1 MLFQAYTR
9 ELPTPAY
16 YLALLV
22 FVVPIVTSIVLGS
35 EKLAFVG
42 VLSFFLVIRLMFY
55 VSTYFLVFPY
65 GDPYGQFGVLRVF
78 AQSSHISIIFPNI
91 PTFDQTQYL
100 AVLTNQ
106 YSQWP
111 GFQILTLSFSR
122 VTGLPLLESAL
133 AMTMLLD
140 LGWFATAYALVRK
153 ILARTIVNLPNSV
166 ALCMAIITAV
176 PPTFIPSYFKYDFPA
191 TLFLLASV
199 LLLLR
204 VYDNHDFK
212 VMIPLTILSVA
223 ITVTHSI
230 TSLFWVLLLLPFALW
245 TTAPGLF
252 TALSSKIPF
261 VLGKSIQWPKF
272 TRQPP
277 LQALFV
283 FALLSFL
290 SWSAFYAV
298 YLVKYTSVSAG
309 KVLASFSLGALS
321 GSRLSSSQSDIRS
334 LPPKWILDLLYVRD
348 HVFLGLIL
356 AGMAALV
363 LVPVLVRRAHLKI
376 LLVTVA
382 LITVVTEFS
391 GALNFGDR
399 SLLLFA
405 PLVGFFTIAP
415 LTVLGSR
422 WPKLGK
428 VAVVSLMIMLVSA
441 VGVGFWASSYA
452 PTGLY
457 VQGSD
462 ISSASGRPVTWPGVA
477 SYMSFSGRQDC
488 ILTNEIYMT
497 SMSIPVDEWNISKMI
512 GNVRPTPGCL
522 VVVYPG
528 LFSAVNSNVSS
539 FGFGEPYTPY
549 NGFSASAF
557 YNHVYNNTD
566 RIFSTREAT
575 IYYYS

>member
-1 MLFQAYTR
+1 MLA
-9 ELPTPAY
+9 
-16 YLALLV
+16 V
-22 FVVPIVTSIVLGS
+22 
-35 EKLAFVG
+35 VG

-55 VSTYFLVFPY
+55 VSTYFLVFPF

-78 AQSSHISIIFPNI
+78 DQTSHISIIFPNI
-91 PTFDQTQYL
+91 PAFAQSQYL

-111 GFQILTLSFSR
+111 GFQVLTLSFSR
-122 VTGLPLLESAL
+122 VTGMPLLESAM
-133 AMTMLLD
+133 AITMILD
-140 LGWFATAYALVRK
+140 VGWFTVSYALVRK
-153 ILARTIVNLPNSV
+153 VLARTIVNLPNAV
-166 ALCMAIITAV
+166 ALSMAIVTAL
-176 PPTFIPSYFKYDFPA
+176 PSTEIPSYFKYDFPA

-230 TSLFWVLLLLPFALW
+230 SSLFWVLLLVPFALW
-245 TTAPGLF
+245 TTVPGLF
-252 TALSSKIPF
+252 IALSSKIPF

-277 LQALFV
+277 LYALFV
-283 FALLSFL
+283 FALLSFF

-298 YLVKYTSVSAG
+298 YIVKYSSVSTG
-309 KVLASFSLGALS
+309 KILSSFSLGALS
-321 GSRLSSSQSDIRS
+321 GSRLSSNQSHIGS
-334 LPPKWILDLLYVRD
+334 LIPKWILDLLYVRD
-348 HVFLGLIL
+348 HVFLGLLL
-356 AGMAALV
+356 AGLAALI
-363 LVPVLVRRAHLKI
+363 LVPALVRRAHLKI
-376 LLVTVA
+376 LLLTVA
-382 LITVVTEFS
+382 VITVVTEFS

-399 SLLLFA
+399 ALLLFA
-405 PLVGFFTIAP
+405 PLIGFFTIAP

-422 WPKLGK
+422 WPRLGK
-428 VAVVSLMIMLVSA
+428 TVVVSLMIMLVFA
-441 VGVGFWASSYA
+441 AGVGLWASSYA

-457 VQGSD
+457 VQGAD
-462 ISSASGRPVTWPGVA
+462 PSSASGRPVTWPGVA

-488 ILTNEIYMT
+488 ILTNEIYVT

-512 GNVRPTPGCL
+512 GNARPTAGCL

-539 FGFGEPYTPY
+539 FGFGEPYSPY
-549 NGFSASAF
+549 NGFSPSLF
-557 YNHVYNNTD
+557 YNHLYNNTD
-566 RIFSTREAT
+566 RVFSTREAT

>member
-1 MLFQAYTR
+1 MLFQAYTH
-9 ELPTPAY
+9 ELPTMAY
-16 YLALLV
+16 YLTLLI

-35 EKLAFVG
+35 EMLAVVG

-55 VSTYFLVFPY
+55 VSTYFLVFPF

-78 AQSSHISIIFPNI
+78 DQTSHISIIFPNI
-91 PTFDQTQYL
+91 PAFAQSQYL

-111 GFQILTLSFSR
+111 GFQVLTLSFSR
-122 VTGLPLLESAL
+122 VTGMPLLESAM
-133 AMTMLLD
+133 AITMILD
-140 LGWFATAYALVRK
+140 VGWFTVSYALVRK
-153 ILARTIVNLPNSV
+153 VLARTIVNLPNAV
-166 ALCMAIITAV
+166 ALSMAIVTAL
-176 PPTFIPSYFKYDFPA
+176 PSTEIPSYFKYDFPA

-230 TSLFWVLLLLPFALW
+230 SSLFWVLLLVPFALW
-245 TTAPGLF
+245 TTVPGLF
-252 TALSSKIPF
+252 IALSSKIPF

-277 LQALFV
+277 LYALFV
-283 FALLSFL
+283 FALLSFF

-298 YLVKYTSVSAG
+298 YIVKYSSVSTG
-309 KVLASFSLGALS
+309 KILSSFSLGALS
-321 GSRLSSSQSDIRS
+321 GSRLSSNQSHIGS
-334 LPPKWILDLLYVRD
+334 LIPKWILDLLYVRD
-348 HVFLGLIL
+348 HVFLGLLL
-356 AGMAALV
+356 AGLAALI
-363 LVPVLVRRAHLKI
+363 LVPALVRRAHLKI
-376 LLVTVA
+376 LLLTVA
-382 LITVVTEFS
+382 VITVVTEFS

-399 SLLLFA
+399 ALLLFA
-405 PLVGFFTIAP
+405 PLIGFFTIAP

-422 WPKLGK
+422 WPRLGK
-428 VAVVSLMIMLVSA
+428 TVVVSLMIMLVFA
-441 VGVGFWASSYA
+441 AGVGLWASSYA

-457 VQGSD
+457 VQGAD
-462 ISSASGRPVTWPGVA
+462 PSSASGRPVTWPGVA

-488 ILTNEIYMT
+488 ILTNEIYVT

-512 GNVRPTPGCL
+512 GNARPTAGCL

-539 FGFGEPYTPY
+539 FGFGEPYSPY
-549 NGFSASAF
+549 NGFSPSLF
-557 YNHVYNNTD
+557 YNHLYNNTD
-566 RIFSTREAT
+566 RVFSTREAT

>member
-9 ELPTPAY
+9 ELPTLVY
-16 YLALLV
+16 YLTLLV

-78 AQSSHISIIFPNI
+78 DQSSHISVIFPNI
-91 PTFDQTQYL
+91 PTFDQTEYL

-122 VTGLPLLESAL
+122 VTGLRLLESAM
-133 AMTMLLD
+133 AIVMILD
-140 LGWFATAYALVRK
+140 VGWFTIAYTLVRK
-153 ILARTIVNLPNSV
+153 ILSRTIVNPLNSV
-166 ALCMAIITAV
+166 TLCMAIATAV

-191 TLFLLASV
+191 TLFLLSSV

-230 TSLFWVLLLLPFALW
+230 TSAFWVFLLLPFALW

-252 TALSSKIPF
+252 TRLSSKVPF

-277 LQALFV
+277 LHALFV

-298 YLVKYTSVSAG
+298 YLVKYSSVSAG
-309 KVLASFSLGALS
+309 KILSSFSLGILS
-321 GSRLSSSQSDIRS
+321 GTRLSSSQSEIGN
-334 LPPKWILDLLYVRD
+334 LTPKWILDVLYVRD
-348 HVFLGLIL
+348 HVFLGLLL
-356 AGMAALV
+356 AGLAALV
-363 LVPVLVRRAHLKI
+363 LVPALVRRAHLKI
-376 LLVTVA
+376 LLLTVA
-382 LITVVTEFS
+382 AITLVTEFS

-405 PLVGFFTIAP
+405 PLIGFFTIAP

-422 WPKLGK
+422 WPRLGK
-428 VAVVSLMIMLVSA
+428 VVVVSLMIMLVFA

-452 PTGLY
+452 PTALY
-457 VQGSD
+457 VQGADPSL
-462 ISSASGRPVTWPGVA
+462 ASGRPVTWQGVA
-477 SYMSFSGRQDC
+477 SYMSVSGRQDC
-488 ILTNEIYMT
+488 ILTNEIYLT
-497 SMSIPVDEWNISKMI
+497 SMSIPVEEWSISKTI
-512 GNVRPTPGCL
+512 GNVRAAPGCL

-549 NGFSASAF
+549 NGFSPSAF
-557 YNHVYNNTD
+557 YNHLYNNTD

>member
-1 MLFQAYTR
+1 
-9 ELPTPAY
+9 
-16 YLALLV
+16 
-22 FVVPIVTSIVLGS
+22 
-35 EKLAFVG
+35 
-42 VLSFFLVIRLMFY
+42 MFY
-55 VSTYFLVFPY
+55 VSTHFVAFPY

-78 AQSSHISIIFPNI
+78 DQSSHISIIFPGI
-91 PTFDQTQYL
+91 PAFDQTRYL

-111 GFQILTLSFSR
+111 GFHILTLSFSR
-122 VTGLPLLESAL
+122 VTGLQLLESAM
-133 AMTMLLD
+133 AITMILD
-140 LGWFATAYALVRK
+140 VGWFAVAYVLVRK

-166 ALCMAIITAV
+166 ALLMAIITAV

-212 VMIPLTILSVA
+212 VMTPLTILSVA

-252 TALSSKIPF
+252 TALSSRIPF
-261 VLGKSIQWPKF
+261 VLGRSVQWPKF

-277 LQALFV
+277 LHALFV

-298 YLVKYTSVSAG
+298 YLVKYSSVSAG
-309 KVLASFSLGALS
+309 KILASFSLGALS
-321 GSRLSSSQSDIRS
+321 GSRLSSSQSVIGS
-334 LPPKWILDLLYVRD
+334 LTPKWILDALYVRD
-348 HVFLGLIL
+348 HIFLGLLL
-356 AGMAALV
+356 AGMAVLV
-363 LVPVLVRRAHLKI
+363 LVPALVRRAHLKI
-376 LLVTVA
+376 LLLTVA
-382 LITVVTEFS
+382 MVTIVTEFS

-415 LTVLGSR
+415 LTVIGSH
-422 WPKLGK
+422 WPRLGK
-428 VAVVSLMIMLVSA
+428 VVVFSLMIMLMFT

-452 PTGLY
+452 PTALY
-457 VQGSD
+457 VQGAD
-462 ISSASGRPVTWPGVA
+462 SSLASGRPVTWPGVA

-497 SMSIPVDEWNISKMI
+497 SMSIPVEKWNISKMI
-512 GNVRPTPGCL
+512 GNVPPTPGCL

-528 LFSAVNSNVSS
+528 LFSAVNANASS

-549 NGFSASAF
+549 NGFSPNVF
-557 YNHVYNNTD
+557 YNHVYNDTD